1 MNVQTLPLPNP
12 GDWVTIDGA
21 AVILG
26 RSKKQVIRY
35 VADQRIRGYRFEGAG
50 PRLADRMI
58 WRAEL
63 EEFKEAQRTLA
74 RPPLAERLARRAQTE
89 GR

>member
-21 AVILG
+21 AAILG
-26 RSKKQVIRY
+26 RTKKQVIRY
-35 VADQRIRGYRFEGAG
+35 VADQKIRGYRFEGAG

-63 EEFKEAQRTLA
+63 EKFKAAQQTVRK
-74 RPPLAERLARRAQTE
+74 PPLGERLARRAQTE

>member
-1 MNVQTLPLPNP
+1 M
-12 GDWVTIDGA
+12 TIDGA
-21 AVILG
+21 AAILG

-63 EEFKEAQRTLA
+63 EQFKAAQQTVR
-74 RPPLAERLARRAQTE
+74 RPPLGERLARRAQTE